1 MSKLESLYIRLGEPA
16 GEMRSC
22 CETAEWAA
30 GEIER
35 LHAALRH
42 VVRIYMVSEVAY
54 NPSTEVDRMVQ
65 WLLSSAKSKPPAECG
80 PSEANARL
88 ISAAPELLAALQAL
102 VGWEDAEIKHFGAT
116 GPDDW
121 IMEGARAAIAK
132 ATA

>member
-1 MSKLESLYIRLGEPA
+1 MSKLGSLYIRLGKPG

-65 WLLSSAKSKPPAECG
+65 WLLSSAQIKQPVR
-80 PSEANARL
+80 ANARL
-88 ISAAPELLAALQAL
+88 IAAAPELLAALQAL

-121 IMEGARAAIAK
+121 IMDGARAAIAK
-132 ATA
+132 ATTPNA